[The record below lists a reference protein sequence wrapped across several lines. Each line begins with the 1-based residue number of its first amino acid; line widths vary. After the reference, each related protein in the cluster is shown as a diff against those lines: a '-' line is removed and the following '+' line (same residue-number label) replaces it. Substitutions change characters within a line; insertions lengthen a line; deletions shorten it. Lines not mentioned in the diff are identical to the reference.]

1 MQDVTPVVGRIEAL
15 LAPVLKAMGYELV
28 RVRLRGGGPRTLQVM
43 IERAD
48 ARAVGIEDCA
58 SASEAIS
65 ALLDVEDPLPSLYT
79 LEVSSPGIDRPL
91 VKPRDFERFAGCEA
105 KVETLRPIEG
115 RRRFRGRLA
124 PAPAGR
130 VRLAMPEGAVEFS
143 LDEVAEAKLV
153 LNNELIAKARA
164 TQDSR

>member
-1 MQDVTPVVGRIEAL
+1 MKDVAPVVGRIEAL
-15 LAPVLKAMGYELV
+15 LAPALEAMGYELV
-28 RVRLRGGGPRTLQVM
+28 RVRLQGGGPRTLQVM
-43 IERAD
+43 IERVD
-48 ARAVGIEDCA
+48 ARAVGVEDCA
-58 SASEAIS
+58 SASEAVS
-65 ALLDVEDPLPSLYT
+65 ALLDVEDPLPGAYT

-91 VKPRDFERFAGCEA
+91 VKPRDFVRFAGYEA

-130 VRLAMPEGAVEFS
+130 VRLALPEGIVEFS
-143 LDEVAEAKLV
+143 VDEVAEAKLV
-153 LNNELIAKARA
+153 LNDALIAEARA